1 MTSALVALRR
11 DYAGYVDTFRNG
23 QGELPAMMQLKL
35 EHTAGVVGA
44 ARLIA
49 QGEGFDETDA
59 RCAEAA
65 ALLHDTG
72 RYEQLLRY
80 NPVRDGDSVD
90 HAVVSYV
97 IVRSK
102 GWLAAGPAREREAV
116 LEAVRMHNRRE
127 LPAGLAG
134 LELKCACA
142 VRDADKLD
150 IFRVLEERIKSTD
163 WRHDARAFWNLP
175 VNLPPD
181 QEVVA
186 AIRDGRPVDYQYIK
200 SLADFVL
207 VQVGWIRS
215 GLVYATSRRLCR
227 DRGHLEFRR
236 RFLREIGAPPA
247 ADELCAL
254 VDAEAEREFSL

>member
-80 NPVRDGDSVD
+80 NTFRDSDSVD
-90 HAVVSYV
+90 HAVFSYEIVS
-97 IVRSK
+97 
-102 GWLAAGPAREREAV
+102 
-116 LEAVRMHNRRE
+116 
-127 LPAGLAG
+127 
-134 LELKCACA
+134 
-142 VRDADKLD
+142 
-150 IFRVLEERIKSTD
+150 F
-163 WRHDARAFWNLP
+163 
-175 VNLPPD
+175 
-181 QEVVA
+181 Q
-186 AIRDGRPVDYQYIK
+186 
-200 SLADFVL
+200 
-207 VQVGWIRS
+207 
-215 GLVYATSRRLCR
+215 
-227 DRGHLEFRR
+227 
-236 RFLREIGAPPA
+236 
-247 ADELCAL
+247 
-254 VDAEAEREFSL
+254 